1 MRQYDN
7 ADDIP
12 PSSYAGNEVIRGKVV
27 KVIDGDTIRIRHA
40 PSAIVDPVP
49 CQRLPSAARGGGDD
63 DIVGCDDYDGSDR
76 LLARCTI
83 KVRLYGVDAPEISR
97 RRDGIDEP
105 YSREATAYVTDV
117 AYDRMVEVK
126 VLGKDRYDRVIGRVT
141 IEGRGGGN
149 GGGRGTSKIDGED
162 GEDGEVKD
170 EEECGVVDLS
180 YGLLVRGYATLYT
193 RGGAKYDGRRI
204 EMEGIMDR
212 AMDEGRGIWGVGKEG
227 REDI

>member
-1 MRQYDN
+1 MSHTTGWSRSRYWGRIDN
-7 ADDIP
+7 
-12 PSSYAGNEVIRGKVV
+12 
-27 KVIDGDTIRIRHA
+27 
-40 PSAIVDPVP
+40 
-49 CQRLPSAARGGGDD
+49 
-63 DIVGCDDYDGSDR
+63 
-76 LLARCTI
+76 
-83 KVRLYGVDAPEISR
+83 
-97 RRDGIDEP
+97 
-105 YSREATAYVTDV
+105 
-117 AYDRMVEVK
+117 
-126 VLGKDRYDRVIGRVT
+126 DRVIGRVT

-227 REDI
+227 REDICRWRSESGRQL